1 MDTIRDWDVENTTT
15 FAFCMSKCA
24 VSDSQQVVIIYG
36 GTAKLARAKPGDEAW
51 TKVNNTEHSSF
62 WDVVCHRDQFYAI
75 NGDAEIF
82 AIDGDV
88 ARSASALLPD
98 GLRRQKQECLY
109 LVGSE
114 DSDRKL
120 WVVSREGVDLRPV
133 HPGNEDVLHY
143 GTYGFQVFEVY
154 LGTKRWKEIENL
166 ANRSIFL
173 GHNSS
178 LSLDVSSN
186 PRCKTNCIYFT
197 DDYGEGYWY
206 MHEEEHTEFGGKDM
220 GIYNL
225 QDGTVEPLYKGQY
238 SYHPINFAKTSEVL
252 AVVKLQ
258 ERLISACLL

>member
-15 FAFCMSKCA
+15 FAFCISKCA
-24 VSDSQQVVIIYG
+24 VSDSQQVIIYG

-62 WDVVCHRDQFYAI
+62 GDVICNRDQFYAI
-75 NGDAEIF
+75 NGDTEIF

-88 ARSASALLPD
+88 ARSASAPLPD
-98 GLRRQKQECLY
+98 GLRRHKQECLY

-143 GTYGFQVFEVY
+143 GTYGFQAFEVY
-154 LGTKRWKEIENL
+154 LGTKRWKEIKNL

-238 SYHPINFAKTSEVL
+238 SYHLINPAMWV
-252 AVVKLQ
+252 
-258 ERLISACLL
+258 ERSFP